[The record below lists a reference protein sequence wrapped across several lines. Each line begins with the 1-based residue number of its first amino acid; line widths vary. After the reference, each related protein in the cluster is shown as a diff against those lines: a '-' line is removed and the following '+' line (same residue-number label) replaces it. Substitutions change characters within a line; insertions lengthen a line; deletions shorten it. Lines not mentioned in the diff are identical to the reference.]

1 MLYVFG
7 HKNPDSDSICSAIV
21 AADWLC
27 HQGKNAHAFRL
38 GELNPETRYI
48 LDQAGVA
55 EPDLLTDSVANQPVW
70 LVDFTD
76 TEQGPASLPASDVI
90 GIIDHHRL
98 GTLVTRNPPDAWI
111 RALGSTATL
120 LWQIITTESNMRVTS
135 AQATLLL
142 GAILSDT
149 IALTSTTTTPQDQRA
164 AEDLFKLTALD
175 RNVFVDGLLAGKTNI
190 NGLTAEQ
197 LLDKDAK
204 LYQIKGHAILLAQLE
219 VKAMEQLDD
228 VIPALLAA
236 MDDRRRQAKLDAVI
250 LMATDITRKNSMLW
264 FSGNSFPALQHP
276 VSMPGVLSRKK
287 EVLPWLTQQ
296 LTEDKR

>member
-21 AADWLC
+21 AAQWLC
-27 HQGKNAHAFRL
+27 HQGKTARAFRL
-38 GELNPETRYI
+38 GDLNAETRYI
-48 LDQAGVA
+48 LDKAGIA
-55 EPDLLTDSVANQPVW
+55 EPDLLTDSVADQAVW

-76 TEQGPASLPASDVI
+76 AEQGPESLLESDVI

-98 GTLVTRNPPDAWI
+98 GTLVTRNPPDVWI
-111 RALGSTATL
+111 RGLGSCATL
-120 LWQIITTESNMRVTS
+120 LWQIITSESDMSLTP
-135 AQATLLL
+135 AQAILLL

-164 AEDLFKLTALD
+164 VEALFQKTGLNRGA
-175 RNVFVDGLLAGKTNI
+175 FVDGLLAAKTDI

-197 LLDKDAK
+197 LINKDAK
-204 LYQIKGHAILLAQLE
+204 LYQINGHAILLAQLE
-219 VKAMEQLDD
+219 VKAMDKIDAL
-228 VIPALLAA
+228 IPGLIAA
-236 MDDRRRQAKLDAVI
+236 MDARRRQDKLDAVV
-250 LMATDITRKNSMLW
+250 LMATDITGKNSMLW
-264 FSGNSFPALQHP
+264 FSDNSFPELQHP

-296 LTEDKR
+296 LTKGKR